1 MSNVLTGL
9 KRGFLGRCPNCGDG
23 TLFRRYLKVDP
34 VCAVCQHDNAQYPA
48 DDAPPYFTIL
58 IVGHLVIGPLLLF
71 PFIWQ
76 WPAYLVLLATLPALA
91 ILSLIVLPR
100 VKGATVGL
108 QWAIRRQNEAR
119 DAAR

>member
-9 KRGFLGRCPNCGDG
+9 KRGVLGKCPNCGEG
-23 TLFRRYLKVDP
+23 KLFRRYLKVDP
-34 VCAVCQHDNAQYPA
+34 ACHACQHDNAQYPA

-71 PFIWQ
+71 PYIWE
-76 WPAYLVLLATLPALA
+76 WPAHLVLLATLPVLA

-100 VKGATVGL
+100 VKGVTVGL
-108 QWAIRRQNEAR
+108 QWAIRRANEAR

>member
-1 MSNVLTGL
+1 MSNVFTGL
-9 KRGFLGRCPNCGDG
+9 KRGLIGKCPNCGDG
-23 TLFRRYLKVDP
+23 KLFSRYLKVDP
-34 VCAVCQHDNAQYPA
+34 VCDACEHDNAQYPA

-58 IVGHLVIGPLLLF
+58 IVGHLVLGPLLIF

-76 WPAYLVLLATLPALA
+76 WPAQYVLLAILPALA

-108 QWAIRRQNEAR
+108 QWGIRRNNEAR